1 MIDWVILIKKA
12 RNQERLKNIE
22 YLKFRLAQRQAK
34 FIEVKHIYS
43 KDKLSIKKTIE
54 TKKTK
59 KVTFEEFK
67 KIHLKR
73 IVIN

>member
-1 MIDWVILIKKA
+1 MIDWTLLIGKA
-12 RNQERLKNIE
+12 RKQERLKNIE
-22 YLKFRLAQRQAK
+22 YLKFRLAQRQAT

>member
-22 YLKFRLAQRQAK
+22 YLKFRLAQRQAT

-73 IVIN
+73 IVEN

>member
-1 MIDWVILIKKA
+1 MIDWVILIGKA
-12 RNQERLKNIE
+12 RKQERLKNIE
-22 YLKFRLAQRQAK
+22 YLKFRLAQRQAT